1 MKITMLKTK
10 FLGYTLNCPLTTASG
25 TFGYGECYQD
35 FFAVNE
41 LGMLTTKG
49 ITLEPRLGNSSPR
62 LAEVTGGLIN
72 SIGLENPGLDYFKAK
87 IVPTFTAFQIPIIV
101 NLNGKT
107 IEEYE
112 ILATAI
118 NEIAA
123 IAFVELNISCPNVK
137 EGGILFG
144 TDPTVTRQVVKK
156 VRRVLTKKKLIVKLS
171 PSVSDIKQFA
181 IICQEEGADAISLIN
196 TIPAMQINLK
206 TKRPVLGNIIG
217 GLSGPCIKPIA
228 IRMVYEVASVVTIP
242 VIGMGGVSS
251 ANDVLEFLMAGE
263 SIVAIGTSL
272 FTNPNL
278 VLEIK
283 RDLVTYCAEQNL
295 QHLSDIVGI
304 AHQKEK

>member
-1 MKITMLKTK
+1 MLKTK

-49 ITLEPRLGNSSPR
+49 ITLEPRLGNSAPR
-62 LAEVTGGLIN
+62 LAEVTAGLIN
-72 SIGLENPGLDYFKAK
+72 SIGLENPGLDYFTAK
-87 IVPTFTAFQIPIIV
+87 IVPTFAAFQIPIIV

-118 NEIAA
+118 NEIDA

-144 TDPTVTRQVVKK
+144 TDPVVTRQVVKR

-181 IICQEEGADAISLIN
+181 IICQEERADAISLIN

-206 TKRPVLGNIIG
+206 TKKPALGNIIG

-228 IRMVYEVASVVTIP
+228 IRMVYEVAKVVKIP
-242 VIGMGGVSS
+242 IIGMGGVSS
-251 ANDVLEFLMAGE
+251 ANDVLEFLMAGA

-283 RDLVTYCAEQNL
+283 RDLLAYCEEQNL